1 MNLKMKNV
9 KDLLVEVKAI
19 LKDAGIEQYYLD
31 AELFM
36 MEVLNFTKV
45 QLFTK
50 DDYELTSEEKVSL
63 LNMVKQ
69 RVSNIP
75 TQYILGRC
83 EFMGMNFY
91 VDKNVLIPRPDTE
104 ILVERVIDW
113 AKKNKSKSF
122 IDMCTGSGCI
132 AISLA
137 KYLNINGFAVDISK
151 NAIKIAKKNSILN
164 NVDEKIEFIESDL
177 FSSFSNNNN
186 VDIIVSNPPY
196 ISSQVVET
204 LMPEVKDNEPRN
216 ALDGGINGLDFYVK
230 IARDAVKFLNQGG
243 GIFFEIGY
251 DQGESVSKILKMNNF
266 VDIKVEKDLAGLDR
280 IVWGIKSNV

>member
-137 KYLNINGFAVDISK
+137 KYLNINGFAADISK
-151 NAIKIAKKNSILN
+151 NAIKVAKKNSILN

>member
-36 MEVLNFTKV
+36 MEALNFTKV

-69 RVSNIP
+69 RVNNIP

-113 AKKNKSKSF
+113 AKNNKSKSF

-132 AISLA
+132 AISLV
-137 KYLNINGFAVDISK
+137 KYLNIDGFAADISK
-151 NAIKIAKKNSILN
+151 NAIKVAKRNSTLN

-196 ISSQVVET
+196 ISSQVVDT

>member
-19 LKDAGIEQYYLD
+19 LKDAGVEQYYLD

-36 MEVLNFTKV
+36 MEALNFTKV

-50 DDYELTSEEKVSL
+50 DDYELTSEEKISL

-69 RVSNIP
+69 RVNNIP

-113 AKKNKSKSF
+113 AKKNKSKNF

-137 KYLNINGFAVDISK
+137 KYLNINGFAADISK
-151 NAIKIAKKNSILN
+151 NAINVAKRNSTLN
-164 NVDEKIEFIESDL
+164 NVDEK
-177 FSSFSNNNN
+177 
-186 VDIIVSNPPY
+186 
-196 ISSQVVET
+196 
-204 LMPEVKDNEPRN
+204 
-216 ALDGGINGLDFYVK
+216 
-230 IARDAVKFLNQGG
+230 
-243 GIFFEIGY
+243 
-251 DQGESVSKILKMNNF
+251 
-266 VDIKVEKDLAGLDR
+266 
-280 IVWGIKSNV
+280 

>member
-1 MNLKMKNV
+1 MVVQL
-9 KDLLVEVKAI
+9 LLV
-19 LKDAGIEQYYLD
+19 
-31 AELFM
+31 
-36 MEVLNFTKV
+36 TP
-45 QLFTK
+45 
-50 DDYELTSEEKVSL
+50 VSYTHL
-63 LNMVKQ
+63 
-69 RVSNIP
+69 
-75 TQYILGRC
+75 YILGRC

-132 AISLA
+132 AISLV
-137 KYLNINGFAVDISK
+137 KYLNINGFAADISK
-151 NAIKIAKKNSILN
+151 NAIKVAKKNSILN